1 MFVVLTQNTSQ
12 GKITYHLFSTT
23 DQEEHARMKRPIV
36 KYYSQ
41 GSVLTLEPLM
51 DTVIGDFCDHL
62 ETRFMKDNQQIE
74 CDLGQWIGFCER
86 LHYFI
91 SDHKYSADQVCVTPD
106 SWDMNGAASFSQR
119 FGYMDT
125 GRDHDKTIEIADKAL
140 DYFAAVG
147 QMPFLDFLMDK
158 NPVMRIG
165 PPNLGNITR
174 IAGTFILSTHVKDR
188 ERELLLNISYYSG
201 TSRGSFV
208 RQGSKLQPTGPRLSA
223 ALPQCQEHP
232 PRPCP

>member
-1 MFVVLTQNTSQ
+1 
-12 GKITYHLFSTT
+12 
-23 DQEEHARMKRPIV
+23 
-36 KYYSQ
+36 
-41 GSVLTLEPLM
+41 M

-62 ETRFMKDNQQIE
+62 ESRFMKDDQRLE
-74 CDLGQWIGFCER
+74 CDLGQWIGFCKR
-86 LHYFI
+86 LIHLKC
-91 SDHKYSADQVCVTPD
+91 SDHEHLADQVYVTPD

-174 IAGTFILSTHVKDR
+174 IAGTSMLSNHVKDMK
-188 ERELLLNISYYSG
+188 G
-201 TSRGSFV
+201 GQVGSNV
-208 RQGSKLQPTGPRLSA
+208 TKYI
-223 ALPQCQEHP
+223 
-232 PRPCP
+232 

>member
-1 MFVVLTQNTSQ
+1 MTALETLWIGGCGSGYRPTGNIFVVLTQGTLQ

-62 ETRFMKDNQQIE
+62 ETRFMKDNERLE

-86 LHYFI
+86 LKFSV
-91 SDHKYSADQVCVTPD
+91 SDHKHSADQVCVTPD

-125 GRDHDKTIEIADKAL
+125 GRDHDQTIEIADKAL

-174 IAGTFILSTHVKDR
+174 IARTLMLSIYV
-188 ERELLLNISYYSG
+188 EL
-201 TSRGSFV
+201 
-208 RQGSKLQPTGPRLSA
+208 
-223 ALPQCQEHP
+223 
-232 PRPCP
+232 

>member
-1 MFVVLTQNTSQ
+1 
-12 GKITYHLFSTT
+12 
-23 DQEEHARMKRPIV
+23 
-36 KYYSQ
+36 
-41 GSVLTLEPLM
+41 M

-62 ETRFMKDNQQIE
+62 ETGFMNDDQKHE
-74 CDLGQWIGFCER
+74 CDLGQWIGFCELLR
-86 LHYFI
+86 FSITKNGHQ
-91 SDHKYSADQVCVTPD
+91 ADQICVILD

-165 PPNLGNITR
+165 PPNLGNVTR
-174 IAGTFILSTHVKDR
+174 IAGTFI
-188 ERELLLNISYYSG
+188 ISNHFIG
-201 TSRGSFV
+201 KEKRHGGSI
-208 RQGSKLQPTGPRLSA
+208 
-223 ALPQCQEHP
+223 
-232 PRPCP
+232 

>member
-1 MFVVLTQNTSQ
+1 
-12 GKITYHLFSTT
+12 
-23 DQEEHARMKRPIV
+23 
-36 KYYSQ
+36 
-41 GSVLTLEPLM
+41 M

-62 ETRFMKDNQQIE
+62 ETRFMNGKQNQE
-74 CDLGQWIGFCER
+74 CDLGQWIGFCKQFKLLVMR
-86 LHYFI
+86 HGHHT
-91 SDHKYSADQVCVTPD
+91 DHVDPNTD

-158 NPVMRIG
+158 NPVVRIG

-174 IAGTFILSTHVKDR
+174 IAC
-188 ERELLLNISYYSG
+188 N
-201 TSRGSFV
+201 
-208 RQGSKLQPTGPRLSA
+208 
-223 ALPQCQEHP
+223 
-232 PRPCP
+232 